1 MRKTIFGVFFLILLV
16 AWLLQVVVSTIVDE
30 WPINPSFQIR
40 CWVIAHLRHLVIF
53 LLLISL
59 MSMWTSSSHIVL
71 HEFHSMRI
79 TLSPKVAS
87 VTWEVG
93 ITVHYQMTWWGRWDN
108 GAPFIFFWRKRSGRG
123 TIGLCQHG
131 LGNVNMAGTKLGK
144 VELYVNTLRHRC
156 AIDQSKI
163 TIVSSPYWIVDT

>member
-1 MRKTIFGVFFLILLV
+1 MRKTIFGVFFFILLV

-40 CWVIAHLRHLVIF
+40 CWVIAHLRHLAIF
-53 LLLISL
+53 LLLLSL
-59 MSMWTSSSHIVL
+59 MSMWTSSLPHC
-71 HEFHSMRI
+71 FMRL
-79 TLSPKVAS
+79 TLCPKVAG
-87 VTWEVG
+87 VTWEIDTVDL
-93 ITVHYQMTWWGRWDN
+93 TVHFHMTWWRRWDN
-108 GAPFIFFWRKRSGRG
+108 GAPFIFIWHKRSGRG